1 MDDKK
6 EHGEMNRRKFIQ
18 LVAVAGVGALGWKLG
33 LAAGERLQVAR
44 WSQPLM
50 GTVLN
55 LTVYGRDRDRCEE
68 VIQKT
73 VSTMAALEAVLSRHR
88 ADSALSRLNRR
99 GRLDNPD
106 RHLLEVLTLAREI
119 SRKSSGS
126 FDVTVLPLLRLYEA
140 GRASQR
146 LPLEEA
152 LALARER
159 VGFEQVELGEE
170 LVRLKRPGMGLS
182 LDGIAKGYIVDQ
194 GVAVLKENGFENVY
208 LEAGGDLMVCGRK
221 SGRAP
226 WRIGLRSPRPRPDA
240 RPVILKISDRAVATS
255 GDYLQFYTSDLL
267 NHHII
272 NPKSG
277 FSPRELAS
285 CTVSAP
291 NVALADGLATAVMV
305 LGKKDGLELL
315 ESIDGCEGYVVDK
328 QLRHAHSSGFFA

>member
-1 MDDKK
+1 M
-6 EHGEMNRRKFIQ
+6 Q

-33 LAAGERLQVAR
+33 LSAGGRREVVR

-55 LTVYGRDRDRCEE
+55 LTVYGPDRDRCEE

-73 VSTMAALEAVLSRHR
+73 VSTMTRLEAVLSRHR
-88 ADSALSRLNRR
+88 ADSALSRLNRQ
-99 GRLDNPD
+99 GRLEDPD
-106 RHLLEVLTLAREI
+106 GHLLEVLSLAQGINRQ
-119 SRKSSGS
+119 SSGA
-126 FDVTVLPLLRLYEA
+126 FDVTVLPLVQLYESLKGRHHIPA
-140 GRASQR
+140 GQ
-146 LPLEEA
+146 A

-159 VGFEQVELGEE
+159 VGFDNVQLDDEVIS
-170 LVRLKRPGMGLS
+170 LKKPGMGLS

-208 LEAGGDLMVCGRK
+208 LEAGGDLMVCGQKANR
-221 SGRAP
+221 SP

-255 GDYLQFYTSDLL
+255 GDYLQFYTSDLQ

-272 NPKSG
+272 DPKSG
-277 FSPRELAS
+277 FSPPELAS

-305 LGKKDGLELL
+305 LGTKDGLELL

-328 QLRHAHSSGFFA
+328 ELRHAHSSGFFA